1 MVIVLL
7 VLMEAALLTHTHL
20 THKFDPSKF
29 FLLRM
34 GHFLNKNTLNCI
46 LHPIVR
52 KSLPEHRGGV
62 FLGYMVYSQPLSS
75 IQWVKN
81 PCFNGYGSPCYLLGS
96 GSTVHHINMLSQAK
110 PGFQLGRD

>member
-29 FLLRM
+29 DLLRM
-34 GHFLNKNTLNCI
+34 GHFLNENTLNCI

-52 KSLPEHRGGV
+52 KLLPEHRGGV
-62 FLGYMVYSQPLSS
+62 FLGYMVYSQPVSS

-81 PCFNGYGSPCYLLGS
+81 PWLNGYGSPCYLLGS
-96 GSTVHHINMLSQAK
+96 GSTVHHINML
-110 PGFQLGRD
+110 D

>member
-29 FLLRM
+29 DLLRM

-52 KSLPEHRGGV
+52 KSLSEHRGGV
-62 FLGYMVYSQPLSS
+62 FLGYRVNFFTSD
-75 IQWVKN
+75 
-81 PCFNGYGSPCYLLGS
+81 GYG
-96 GSTVHHINMLSQAK
+96 
-110 PGFQLGRD
+110 